1 MVYLRSARLA
11 DRDIMFCGYSSVH
24 PSVYLLPTSE
34 RGILKVNESILMQ
47 IGFMPPAA
55 VLNFEGQTSKVKI
68 TRG

>member
-1 MVYLRSARLA
+1 
-11 DRDIMFCGYSSVH
+11 MFCGYSSVH